1 MLHLR
6 LYPLLPPAHRLSLRG
21 GTGQV
26 CYIYACIPS
35 YHPLT
40 VYLYEE
46 GLARYVTSTPV
57 SPPTTR
63 SPSIS
68 TRRDWPGVLHLRL
81 YPLLPPAHR
90 LSLRGGTGQ
99 VCYIYACIP
108 SYHPAHRLSLR
119 GGTGQVC
126 YIYACIPSYHPLTVY
141 LYEEGLARYVT
152 STPASP
158 PTTRSPSISTRRDW
172 PGVLHLR
179 LYPLLPPAHRL
190 SLRGGTGQVCC
201 IYACIPSYH
210 PLTVYLYEE
219 GLARYVTST
228 PVSPP
233 TTRSPS
239 ISTRRDWP
247 GMLHLRLYPLLPP
260 AHRLSLRGGT
270 GQVCYIYACIPSYHP
285 LTVYLYEE
293 GLARYVTST
302 PVPPA
307 HRLSLR
313 GGTGQV
319 CYIYACIPSYHPL
332 TVYLYEEG
340 LARYVTSTPA
350 SLLPP
355 AHRLS
360 LRGGTGQVCYIYACI
375 PSYHPLT
382 VYLYEEGTG
391 QVCYIYACIPSYHP
405 LTVYLYEEGLAK
417 YVTSTPVSPPTTR
430 SPSISTRRD
439 WPGMLHLRLYPLLPP
454 AHRLSLRGGTGQ
466 VCYIYAC
473 IPSYHPLTVY
483 LYEEG
488 LARYVTSTPVSPPTT
503 RSPSIS
509 TRRDWPGMLHLRLHP
524 LLPPAHRLSLRGGTG
539 QVCYIYACTTRSP
552 SISTRRDWP
561 GMLHL
566 RLYPLLPGLCS
577 THFFRTDS
585 TLTHMTIQVTQ
596 LRLNSNSK
604 FANMTQL

>member
-6 LYPLLPPAHRLSLRG
+6 LYPLLP
-21 GTGQV
+21 
-26 CYIYACIPS
+26 
-35 YHPLT
+35 
-40 VYLYEE
+40 
-46 GLARYVTSTPV
+46 
-57 SPPTTR
+57 
-63 SPSIS
+63 
-68 TRRDWPGVLHLRL
+68 
-81 YPLLPPAHR
+81 
-90 LSLRGGTGQ
+90 
-99 VCYIYACIP
+99 
-108 SYHPAHRLSLR
+108 PAHRLSLR

-172 PGVLHLR
+172 PGMLHLR
-179 LYPLLPPAHRL
+179 L
-190 SLRGGTGQVCC
+190 
-201 IYACIPSYH
+201 YH

-228 PVSPP
+228 PV
-233 TTRSPS
+233 
-239 ISTRRDWP
+239 
-247 GMLHLRLYPLLPP
+247 PP

-319 CYIYACIPSYHPL
+319 CYIYAC
-332 TVYLYEEG
+332 
-340 LARYVTSTPA
+340 
-350 SLLPP
+350 
-355 AHRLS
+355 
-360 LRGGTGQVCYIYACI
+360 
-375 PSYHPLT
+375 
-382 VYLYEEGTG
+382 
-391 QVCYIYACIPSYHP
+391 
-405 LTVYLYEEGLAK
+405 
-417 YVTSTPVSPPTTR
+417 TTR

-509 TRRDWPGMLHLRLHP
+509 TRRDSPGKSP
-524 LLPPAHRLSLRGGTG
+524 ENTCQSSENTG
-539 QVCYIYACTTRSP
+539 VP
-552 SISTRRDWP
+552 SV
-561 GMLHL
+561 M
-566 RLYPLLPGLCS
+566 
-577 THFFRTDS
+577 
-585 TLTHMTIQVTQ
+585 
-596 LRLNSNSK
+596 
-604 FANMTQL
+604 A